1 MDTGTVRGD
10 VERGGGEMNLR
21 DDLLV
26 DAMIHEVEDKPIWKR
41 TAFYALLFV
50 FVVVAYVAHG
60 LDLLIGKV
68 RGIWK

>member
-1 MDTGTVRGD
+1 
-10 VERGGGEMNLR
+10 MNLR